1 MSLARIWYIHPFA
14 GGPGLGR
21 FFRAW
26 SLGRAWRE
34 MGVDAQVICP
44 SFHHIFDRL
53 EPRRGDE
60 TIQGVPFRFIRTSSY
75 RTNGF
80 DRLWNMA
87 RFCVNLL
94 RDPRLR
100 VPDAEAPDLVI
111 ASSPHPFAFLPAAR
125 LARRYGAK
133 LVFEVRDL
141 WPLSVVELAGVRK
154 GHPFVKLAEWVERY
168 AYRHCDHV
176 VSLLPFA
183 RDHMV
188 ERGLAADK
196 FLYVPNG
203 IDEADAQG
211 PTGDPPGTIL
221 IDKAREWRE
230 QGKFIVAYTGAM
242 GPPNALWALVEAAH
256 VLQSRGNFVPQIIMV
271 GRGES
276 KRDVEALAAR
286 FELRNLE
293 FFDAVPKRE
302 LAWLL
307 RLSDAGFISLKRQP
321 LFRFGVSPNKL
332 FDYMLAR
339 LPVIYAIES
348 ANDPVGEAKCGLR
361 VFAERPNAI
370 ADAIENLMVLPVEKR
385 VQMGESG
392 RAYALREHG
401 YRALA
406 RRYVELID
414 PSTIMIDQSKSA
426 TAAGPAAKTFR

>member
-1 MSLARIWYIHPFA
+1 MSLARIWYVHPFA

-21 FFRAW
+21 FYRSW
-26 SLGRAWRE
+26 SLARAWRK

-53 EPRRGDE
+53 EQRQGDE
-60 TIQGVPFRFIRTSSY
+60 TIEGVPFRFIPASTY
-75 RTNGF
+75 RSNGL

-100 VPDAEAPDLVI
+100 VPEEQAPDLVI

-125 LARRYGAK
+125 IARRYRAK

-141 WPLSVVELAGVRK
+141 WPLSVVELAGVRQ
-154 GHPFVKLAEWVERY
+154 GHPFVKLASWVERY
-168 AYRHCDHV
+168 AYRHADHV
-176 VSLLPFA
+176 VSLLPAA

-188 ERGLAADK
+188 ERGLAAGK

-203 IDEADAQG
+203 IDEDDAA
-211 PTGDPPGTIL
+211 PPAGDPPETPL
-221 IDKAREWRE
+221 IGRAREWRKA
-230 QGKFIVAYTGAM
+230 GKFVVAYTGAM
-242 GPPNALWALVEAAH
+242 GPPNALWALVEAADI
-256 VLQSRGNFVPQIIMV
+256 LQSRGNFVSQFALV

-276 KRDVEALAAR
+276 KPELERFAAR
-286 FELRNLE
+286 HGLRNVE
-293 FFDAVPKRE
+293 FFDAVPKGE
-302 LAWLL
+302 LAWFL
-307 RLSDAGFISLKRQP
+307 RLADAGFISLKRQP

-348 ANDPVGEAKCGLR
+348 ANDPVGEAQCGLR
-361 VFAERPNAI
+361 IFAERPQAI
-370 ADAIENLMVLPVEKR
+370 ADAVEKLIALPAER
-385 VQMGESG
+385 RKQMGDAG

-406 RRYVELID
+406 RRYIELID
-414 PSTIMIDQSKSA
+414 PSTVIIESPA
-426 TAAGPAAKTFR
+426 TVPSHPQAS

>member
-34 MGVDAQVICP
+34 MGVDAQVVCP

-53 EPRRGDE
+53 ELRTGDE
-60 TIQGVPFRFIRTSSY
+60 TIQGVPFRFIPTSMY
-75 RTNGF
+75 RSNGL

-87 RFCVNLL
+87 RFCVNVL
-94 RDPRLR
+94 RDPRLQ
-100 VPDAEAPDLVI
+100 VPEDEAPDLVI

-125 LARRYGAK
+125 IARRYHAR

-154 GHPFVKLAEWVERY
+154 GHPFVKLAAWVEQY
-168 AYRHCDHV
+168 AYRHADHV

-188 ERGLAADK
+188 ERGLASDK
-196 FLYVPNG
+196 FLYIPNG
-203 IDEADAQG
+203 IDEDDAQG
-211 PTGDPPGTIL
+211 PTGDPPGTLL
-221 IDKAREWRE
+221 IDRAREWRE
-230 QGKFIVAYTGAM
+230 AGKFVVAYTGAM
-242 GPPNALWALVEAAH
+242 GPPNALWALIEAAH
-256 VLQSRGNFVPQIIMV
+256 ILQSRGNFAPQIVLV

-276 KRDVEALAAR
+276 RRELESLATG
-286 FELRNLE
+286 FELRNVE
-293 FFDAVPKRE
+293 FFDAVPKQE

-307 RLSDAGFISLKRQP
+307 RLSDVGFISLKRQP

-348 ANDPVGEAKCGLR
+348 ANDPVGDAKCGLR
-361 VFAERPNAI
+361 VFAERPHAI
-370 ADAIENLMVLPVEKR
+370 ADAIEKLMVLPGEKR
-385 VQMGESG
+385 AQMGESG

-414 PSTIMIDQSKSA
+414 PSTILLDEAEQPITTPSPQASH
-426 TAAGPAAKTFR
+426 

>member
-1 MSLARIWYIHPFA
+1 MSLARIWYVHPFA

-21 FFRAW
+21 FYRAW
-26 SLGRAWRE
+26 SLARAWRE

-44 SFHHIFDRL
+44 SFHHIFDRMQQ
-53 EPRRGDE
+53 RRGDE
-60 TIQGVPFRFIRTSSY
+60 TIQGVPFRFIPTSTY
-75 RTNGF
+75 RSNGL

-87 RFCVNLL
+87 RFCLNLL
-94 RDPRLR
+94 RDRRLR
-100 VPDAEAPDLVI
+100 VPQAEAPDLVI

-125 LARRYGAK
+125 IARRYRAR

-154 GHPFVKLAEWVERY
+154 DHPFVKLAAWVEQY
-168 AYRHCDHV
+168 AYRHADHV
-176 VSLLPFA
+176 VSLLPAA

-188 ERGLAADK
+188 ERGLTPDK

-203 IDEADAQG
+203 IDEEDAE
-211 PTGDPPGTIL
+211 PPSGDPPETLL
-221 IDKAREWRE
+221 IDRAREWRE
-230 QGKFIVAYTGAM
+230 GGKFVVAYTGAM
-242 GPPNALWALVEAAH
+242 GPPNALWALVEAAQ
-256 VLQSRGNFVPQIIMV
+256 VLQSRGNFVPQIALV

-276 KRDVEALAAR
+276 KRELEALAAR
-286 FELRNLE
+286 HELRNVE

-302 LAWLL
+302 LAWFL
-307 RLSDAGFISLKRQP
+307 RLADTGFISLQRQP

-339 LPVIYAIES
+339 LPVIYAVES

-361 VFAERPNAI
+361 IFAERPHAI
-370 ADAIENLMVLPVEKR
+370 ADAIEKLIALPIER
-385 VQMGESG
+385 RQQMGEAG

-401 YRALA
+401 YRGLA

-414 PSTIMIDQSKSA
+414 PSTLLLQA
-426 TAAGPAAKTFR
+426 PVGAPAA